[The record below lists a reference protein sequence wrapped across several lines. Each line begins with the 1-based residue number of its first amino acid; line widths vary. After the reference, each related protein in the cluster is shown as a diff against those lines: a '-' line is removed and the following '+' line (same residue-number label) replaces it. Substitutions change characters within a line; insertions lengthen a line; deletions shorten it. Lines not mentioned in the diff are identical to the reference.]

1 VRPRYS
7 MVAAIAI
14 VAALVAGLLGCSD
27 EAKRLTAPTEI
38 AGSGVLAEESR
49 ELDDFAYVVSDIVGN
64 VSVRQSSSCR
74 VRFRVDDNLVEYL
87 ETTVVGNVLEIGIR
101 DGVSIQATNLD
112 IAVYC
117 SNLQGITM
125 NGVGN
130 LSVHQSGEIE
140 EFDLVYSGVGNAYVQ
155 LTTERLNSTFT
166 GVGNISVAG
175 TARYHDVTMSAV
187 GNLAASSLATDT
199 TSITMTGEGATYVRV
214 EDHLKVL
221 LAGIGNVTYVGHP
234 SIDATITGIGSIID
248 GN

>member
-1 VRPRYS
+1 MKGKLFTLGIGLVL
-7 MVAAIAI
+7 MVMS
-14 VAALVAGLLGCSD
+14 LGCGLIPGT
-27 EAKRLTAPTEI
+27 RTIT
-38 AGSGVLAEESR
+38 GSGDVVTREEPITGFDRVEAGYAFHVDISQG
-49 ELDDFAYVVSDIVGN
+49 ESFSVVV
-64 VSVRQSSSCR
+64 
-74 VRFRVDDNLVEYL
+74 RVDDNLVEYL